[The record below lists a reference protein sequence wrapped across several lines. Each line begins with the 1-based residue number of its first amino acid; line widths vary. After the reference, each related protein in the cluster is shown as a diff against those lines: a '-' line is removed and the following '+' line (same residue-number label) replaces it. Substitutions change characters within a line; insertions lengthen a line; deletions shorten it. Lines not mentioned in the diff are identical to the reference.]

1 MLRITSAKVTVSPG
15 ASGWVQVHGFSPSE
29 NDAHKLRGQLFVIIA
44 MKNGKEG
51 VEAITFEREIAV
63 QIREAYYNGSSE
75 KPFDALKTAVQKVV
89 ENFNAKESGLEIGCC
104 VYSENVVYSA
114 AFGGVKTQIVRG
126 GSVASILESGNEVI
140 TASGFPK
147 NRDVIVVGTKEFFE
161 KVGGEDLKR
170 SSSETN
176 LDAVVESLTPL
187 IYEGE
192 KKPTTGA
199 MIISFE
205 EESTVSLPQEVPINT
220 PIPPNP
226 VEYSQ
231 APKID
236 IKDKALTFLRKIS
249 SKLPKRNIYIKQ
261 GMQDE
266 AVSQGRK
273 MTLSV
278 GIILLIILAVSVGFG
293 IGQKKKNE
301 LKHQYQGLLIEAQ
314 NEIDQAISLASVNP
328 EESRSM
334 FLNSESKLAQ
344 IEALKVKDPKV
355 TELAQKISDS
365 RAAVLG
371 EYVVTPELFLDLSL
385 LSSGFKGD
393 AVAYSGGLIYV
404 LDKNGSRVVTIE
416 MSNKKSKVVA
426 GPSVIENPIDLAAY
440 EDTVFL
446 LLNDG
451 IYEVDSTKV
460 KVIDKTWGGEALI
473 HSFAGNLYVLDK
485 SGGQI
490 YRYAGESGSNFGTQQ
505 NWLSS
510 STKADFS
517 NALEWGMNGS
527 IYVLYPNSKILK
539 YSLGSP
545 QNFYLSGV
553 SPEIGNVDAINA
565 DPDNENVYLLDKAG
579 KRVVVIDKNGKY
591 KAQYL
596 GDQIAN
602 ATKIVASES
611 EKKIILLTGE
621 KLLSIELK

>member
-29 NDAHKLRGQLFVIIA
+29 NDAHKLRGQLFAIIA

-63 QIREAYYNGSSE
+63 QIREAYYNSSSE
-75 KPFDALKTAVQKVV
+75 KPFDALKAAVQKVV
-89 ENFNAKESGLEIGCC
+89 EEFNTNESGLEIGCC

-114 AFGGVKTQIVRG
+114 AFGGVKTQIIRG
-126 GSVASILESGNEVI
+126 GSTASILESGNEVI

-147 NRDVIVVGTKEFFE
+147 NGDVIVVGTKEFFE

-170 SSSETN
+170 SSIEAN
-176 LDAVVESLTPL
+176 LDAMVESLTPL

-192 KKPTTGA
+192 EKSNTGA
-199 MIISFE
+199 MIISFK
-205 EESTVSLPQEVPINT
+205 EESIISSPQEIPTNS
-220 PIPPNP
+220 PIPSNP
-226 VEYSQ
+226 DGYSQ
-231 APKID
+231 TSKIE
-236 IKDKALTFLRKIS
+236 IKDKALTLLRKIS
-249 SKLPKRNIYIKQ
+249 SKLPKRNIYIRQ

-278 GIILLIILAVSVGFG
+278 GIILLIILVVSVGFG

-314 NEIDQAISLASVNP
+314 NEIDQAINLASINP
-328 EESRSM
+328 EESRSL
-334 FLNSESKLAQ
+334 FLNSENKLAQ

-416 MSNKKSKVVA
+416 MSNKKSKVVT
-426 GPSVIENPIDLAAY
+426 GPTVIENPIDLAAY

-460 KVIDKTWGGEALI
+460 KVIEKTWGGEALI

-553 SPEIGNVDAINA
+553 SSEIGNVDAINA
-565 DPDNENVYLLDKAG
+565 DPDNENVYLLDKEG

-596 GDQIAN
+596 
-602 ATKIVASES
+602 
-611 EKKIILLTGE
+611 
-621 KLLSIELK
+621 